1 MAVSGFDC
9 AHLQFSDTS
18 VSSAT
23 TQGAMEQV
31 DMGDV
36 IERAV
41 KPGVRKSLLFGS
53 APLLAVGQWVPSPA
67 LSEPHL

>member
-1 MAVSGFDC
+1 MAVAGFDC

-23 TQGAMEQV
+23 TRGAMEQEN
-31 DMGDV
+31 MGDV

-53 APLLAVGQWVPSPA
+53 TPSFTSCGSVGAITCPL
-67 LSEPHL
+67 